1 MRSIRLAAL
10 GAATAMIALATTA
23 SAQDAG
29 SEVYQERCSQCHVL
43 NGVGQGPSLVGVVGR
58 KAASLPGYPYSA
70 ALKKS
75 GVTWTRANLDR
86 FLAAPTQ
93 LVPGAAMR
101 TVLADAD
108 DRKKLIAYLATL
120 KR

>member
-43 NGVGQGPSLVGVVGR
+43 NGVGQGPSLIGVVGR
-58 KAASLPGYPYSA
+58 KAASLPGYPFSA

-75 GVTWTRANLDR
+75 GLSWTPANLDA
-86 FLAAPTQ
+86 FLESPTK
-93 LVPGAAMR
+93 LVPGTAMR
-101 TVLADAD
+101 AVVADAAE
-108 DRKKLIAYLATL
+108 RKSLVAYLATL